1 MDPKKI
7 AEELMKSLFAQ
18 QNELAEEADNDD
30 EEEGEEEEEEGDEES
45 AEEEA
50 EEGSEHEAEEPAGHE
65 AKEATSK
72 GKVTNTAGSAAA
84 SVAMKPTGNM
94 AVSNKAGSGA
104 YSSDAHG
111 GSTHDA
117 EGKSGQFAQPVA
129 QPGTASQA
137 AATLQMKPSF
147 AGVQMPTLDRAQM
160 AEDVRAMF
168 GGAEDLSEEFVNKA
182 ADLYEATILTNLQS
196 ITEQLSEQFSNKLVE
211 TVTEVATTLEE
222 QVDNYLNYVVDEWMK
237 DNKLVVEQGLR
248 TEIAENF
255 INNLKNLFA
264 ESYIEVPED
273 KVNAFDEMANAVE
286 TLESRVNEE
295 LEKNVQLVNEINDLK
310 ASLIFA
316 EETETLSDLDAENV
330 KKLVENLRFDNE
342 ESFRNKVG
350 TLVEGYV
357 KGKVTKTTSNVKVEV
372 DSTINEES
380 SNEPTFMTE
389 SIKRYAQVLGRTI
402 KG

>member
-7 AEELMKSLFAQ
+7 AEELMKSLFSQ
-18 QNELAEEADNDD
+18 QNELVEEADN
-30 EEEGEEEEEEGDEES
+30 EEEGEEEEEETEEEGE
-45 AEEEA
+45 EEEA
-50 EEGSEHEAEEPAGHE
+50 EEGPEHEAKEPAGHE
-65 AKEATSK
+65 EKEAASK
-72 GKVTNTAGSAAA
+72 GKVTNTTGSAAA
-84 SVAMKPTGNM
+84 SVAMKSTGNM
-94 AVSNKAGSGA
+94 ASGNKAGVGA

-117 EGKSGQFAQPVA
+117 EGKTGQFAQTVA

-147 AGVQMPTLDRAQM
+147 AGVQMPTLDRGQM

-168 GGAEDLSEEFVNKA
+168 GGAEELSEEFVNKA

-211 TVTEVATTLEE
+211 SVTEVATTLEE

-237 DNKLVVEQGLR
+237 ENKLVVEQGLR

-286 TLESRVNEE
+286 VLESRVNEE

-342 ESFRNKVG
+342 EGFRGKVQ
-350 TLVEGYV
+350 TLVEGFV
-357 KGKVTKTTSNVKVEV
+357 KGKVTKNVSSVKTEV

-380 SNEPTFMTE
+380 ANEPTFMTE